1 MMINFKDL
9 ALPGIRDLLPYK
21 GGKPIEEVDRE
32 FGISKAIKLCSNEN
46 PVGLSPLAK
55 SAIIN
60 ALDSSNRYPDGNGYY
75 LKKKLAKKLSVNI
88 NQITLGNGS
97 NDLLE
102 LIAKSFLGP
111 CHSAIYSQHAFLVY
125 KIVVTAQAAKS
136 IVVDAKN
143 WSHNL
148 PKMFDSIQDNTR
160 LVFIANP
167 NNPTGTFTKLNE
179 IYNFMESIP
188 KNILVVID
196 EAYFEYVNS
205 DGYGSALSLIAQ
217 FPNIIVTRSFSK
229 AYGLAALRIGYS
241 ISHPDIAELLNRVRQ
256 PFNVNSLALVS
267 ASAILDDEKFL
278 KKTVEI
284 NNSGYKQLTDGFK
297 QLKLA
302 FIPSVGNFITLEIP
316 GSVAFIHK
324 RLLQKGI
331 ITRMIDV
338 YDMPNHL
345 RISIGSHNDN
355 ITLLDNLRELLV
367 SGEKK
372 Q

>member
-1 MMINFKDL
+1 MTINFKDL

-21 GGKPIEEVDRE
+21 GGKPIEEVERE

-46 PVGLSPLAK
+46 PVGLCPSAK
-55 SAIIN
+55 SAIID

-75 LKKKLAKKLSVNI
+75 LKKKLAKKISVNI
-88 NQITLGNGS
+88 NQLTLGNGS

-102 LIAKSFLGP
+102 LIAKSFLGS

-125 KIVVTAQAAKS
+125 KIVVTAQGAKS

-148 PKMFDSIQDNTR
+148 PGMFDSIQDNTR
-160 LVFIANP
+160 LIFIANP
-167 NNPTGTFTKLNE
+167 NNPTGTFIKLNE
-179 IYNFMESIP
+179 IYDFMENIP
-188 KNILVVID
+188 ENILVVID
-196 EAYFEYVNS
+196 EAYFEYVYS
-205 DGYGSALSLIAQ
+205 DGYGSALNLITQ
-217 FPNIIVTRSFSK
+217 YPNIIVTRSFSK

-241 ISHPDIAELLNRVRQ
+241 ISHPDIAEILNRVRQ

-278 KKTVEI
+278 KKTVKI
-284 NNSGYKQLTDGFK
+284 NSNGYKKLTDGFR
-297 QLKLA
+297 QLKLD
-302 FIPSVGNFITLEIP
+302 FIPSVGNFITVEMP
-316 GSVAFIHK
+316 GDVVSIHK
-324 RLLQKGI
+324 KLLQKGI
-331 ITRMIDV
+331 ITRMVDV

-345 RISIGSHNDN
+345 RFSIGLHNEN
-355 ITLLDNLRELLV
+355 IALLDNLKELLA
-367 SGEKK
+367 SRGNN